1 MAIFICSECGHTEE
15 TPEEYIGKKARC
27 LSCQTMGT
35 VQAKPPAPPRQSPQ
49 PVVKESSAAP
59 PPQDFVK
66 EETPVPQAPASAS
79 KSNSLTFVLIG
90 LVAAILVIQLLSIRL
105 NMPASVQWEYKI
117 VSPKDSVIIE
127 ELDDL
132 GEQGWE
138 VVTARRASGY
148 NDSYSYEMILKRA
161 K

>member
-27 LSCQTMGT
+27 LSCQTMGI

-66 EETPVPQAPASAS
+66 EETPTPPAPASTS
-79 KSNSLTFVLIG
+79 RSNSLTFVLIG
-90 LVAAILVIQLLSIRL
+90 LVAAILVIQLLSIQL
-105 NMPASVQWEYKI
+105 NMPASAQWEYKI

-132 GEQGWE
+132 GERGWE